1 MNLAQFPE
9 FVLDRQICDSDVDAL
24 EELLVVGVDL
34 LDNFTGNSVEDGEH
48 VRRFLSKP
56 DGHGWLLIGQ
66 VREVDFEGL
75 LVVAAHF
82 GDAVLINVY
91 TLSGV
96 APQEGAKGLLN
107 ECNHFLLLDPLCQL
121 ALHLA
126 VVIYISHVAQLIPL
140 VIRILCIVQQGCSSS
155 CRELVV
161 TG

>member
-56 DGHGWLLIGQ
+56 DGHRWLLIGQ

-82 GDAVLINVY
+82 RDAVFINMY
-91 TLSGV
+91 TFSSV

-107 ECNHFLLLDPLCQL
+107 ERNNFFLLDPLCQF

-126 VVIYISHVAQLIPL
+126 VVIYISQVAQLVL
-140 VIRILCIVQQGCSSS
+140 LFIRILCITQHGLSSS
-155 CRELVV
+155 CELVIA
-161 TG
+161 G